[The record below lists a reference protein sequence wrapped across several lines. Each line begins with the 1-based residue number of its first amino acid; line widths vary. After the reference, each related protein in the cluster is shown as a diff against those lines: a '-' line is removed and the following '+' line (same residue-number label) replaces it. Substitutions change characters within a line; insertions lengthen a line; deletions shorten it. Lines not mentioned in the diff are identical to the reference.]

1 MPIPVHDEIRIP
13 ALELLK
19 EQSIIKLKEFE
30 QPLSKIFD
38 LTHEEMIEMYSSGNG
53 PVFYDRIS
61 WALSYLNM
69 SGLVQ
74 KPKRGYYQITDIGL
88 KLLQT
93 PNKIHEYIEKKI
105 KNREGDKSANGNNT
119 ILEKDIEEL
128 TPHEKVYSAFND
140 IKIATYDEII
150 DTILSKN
157 PREFEK
163 IVVSLLQKMGY
174 GGEIKNSGE
183 VTQYSN
189 DKGIDGII
197 KEDILGFG
205 RIYIQAKRYKR
216 ENKIGREDLNKFVGA
231 LAGTQSNKGVFITTS
246 SFNKNALDYANTL
259 TGITLV
265 LIDGEELA
273 KYIYEYS
280 LGMQL
285 EEIIEI
291 KKLDSDYWDIMED
304 DLIYTNSEN
313 R

>member
-216 ENKIGREDLNKFVGA
+216 ENKIGREDLNRFVGA

>member
-19 EQSIIKLKEFE
+19 DQSIIKLKEFE

-74 KPKRGYYQITDIGL
+74 KPKRGYYQITDVGL
-88 KLLQT
+88 QFLKT
-93 PNKIHEYIEKKI
+93 PNKIHEYIENKV
-105 KNREGDKSANGNNT
+105 KNREENKSSKGNNA

-140 IKIATYDEII
+140 IRISTYDEII
-150 DTILSKN
+150 DTILSKT

-163 IVVSLLQKMGY
+163 IVVALLQKMGY

-197 KEDILGFG
+197 KEDVLGFG

-280 LGMQL
+280 LGMQS

-304 DLIYTNSEN
+304 DLIYTNSEEK
-313 R
+313 